1 MNIEE
6 YKKELAE
13 WKKNHIDFYNEY
25 VHAIKSRKA
34 TLTTYMHVYVFAMNQ
49 IPGLPKDIELGDCDD
64 LFMKRVSTN
73 FFVELS
79 EIALYQD

>member
-49 IPGLPKDIELGDCDD
+49 IPGLPKDI
-64 LFMKRVSTN
+64 
-73 FFVELS
+73 
-79 EIALYQD
+79 

>member
-49 IPGLPKDIELGDCDD
+49 IPW
-64 LFMKRVSTN
+64 
-73 FFVELS
+73 
-79 EIALYQD
+79 LYQRILNWAIAMISLKPILENMASTSY